1 MFSVA
6 VIADIGRGHRR
17 HRLHAMRPRL
27 IHALRIVAHHPD
39 ESIPLRLLCRR
50 DRQLGMQIGDPL
62 LDPAGH
68 VVMQVRM
75 ALGR

>member
-1 MFSVA
+1 M
-6 VIADIGRGHRR
+6 
-17 HRLHAMRPRL
+17 LHRL

-39 ESIPLRLLCRR
+39 ELIPLRLLCRR

-62 LDPAGH
+62 LDPPAM
-68 VVMQVRM
+68 VMQVRM